1 MNTSTAIN
9 AYNNVGIESIVMGAD
24 PHMLISLLFQG
35 ALIEIATAKKA
46 MVSKETEIKGKAIS
60 KAISIIG
67 EGLNASLDKTVGG
80 ELALSLSALY
90 DYMVARLVEANL
102 KNDVSILDEVARL
115 LSEIKGAWDSIRAQ
129 VVQSRPQQNNAISS
143 SQQTTYARA

>member
-1 MNTSTAIN
+1 MNASTAIN
-9 AYNNVGIESIVMGAD
+9 AYSNIGIESIVMGAD

-35 ALIEIATAKKA
+35 ALLEIANAKNGMAQKNTAA
-46 MVSKETEIKGKAIS
+46 KGKAIS

-90 DYMVARLVEANL
+90 DYMVSRLVEANM
-102 KNDVSILDEVARL
+102 KNDAAILDEISRL
-115 LSEIKGAWDSIRAQ
+115 LSELKGAWDSIRPQ
-129 VVQSRPQQNNAISS
+129 VLQSTTRQNGSIAK
-143 SQQTTYARA
+143 QAYARA